1 MLAESQ
7 KLPLPPVKLPTL
19 VIGNFTHWTT
29 LFIALAEPCF
39 SCTFQIS
46 TCSEISWKMILMTFS
61 IYAPLEMVVKIMT
74 KFDVWI
80 YTGMIVFYFCA
91 SFKGD

>member
-1 MLAESQ
+1 
-7 KLPLPPVKLPTL
+7 
-19 VIGNFTHWTT
+19 
-29 LFIALAEPCF
+29 
-39 SCTFQIS
+39 
-46 TCSEISWKMILMTFS
+46 MTFS